1 MFYPIDI
8 PEPTEKVAALV
19 TLNPS
24 ESRRLIAKATVALP
38 EVKAAMKKG
47 WIIIARGITAAYV
60 SEELFNIEVNPKS
73 QQTIGII
80 SRGITNT
87 NNAPPPCTMHVVHD
101 GKVVENADSNVEI
114 LNFGP
119 DDVFIKGANAV
130 DAQGNAGIM
139 ASNIK
144 VVHGERLHP
153 SSLAAIHTS
162 SSRSASKSWFP
173 PYGMPASHSGIYY
186 YKWSLGMPAKL
197 TPVIQGKVVTEIQA
211 LGILAGVNAHHICS
225 GGVGGSEGAVT
236 LSIEG
241 DESHVKKA
249 LDLLVSIKG
258 EPPTSVVDTYRI
270 SDPADHRFD
279 AYEQLAT
286 QWIQQSDHDRMQR

>member
-144 VVHGERLHP
+144 GGTWGTFTPIITGRNSHLIITVGLEKLVP
-153 SSLAAIHTS
+153 YVWDAC
-162 SSRSASKSWFP
+162 KSQRHLP
-173 PYGMPASHSGIYY
+173 LQVEPGNACQADARDPG
-186 YKWSLGMPAKL
+186 
-197 TPVIQGKVVTEIQA
+197 QG
-211 LGILAGVNAHHICS
+211 GH
-225 GGVGGSEGAVT
+225 
-236 LSIEG
+236 
-241 DESHVKKA
+241 
-249 LDLLVSIKG
+249 
-258 EPPTSVVDTYRI
+258 
-270 SDPADHRFD
+270 
-279 AYEQLAT
+279 
-286 QWIQQSDHDRMQR
+286 